1 MNVPQFAAASPG
13 IDEFWSKIAVC
24 AFGEE
29 ARTLLAGKDRL
40 NQMELSDVV
49 FLENAAIYAKV

>member
-1 MNVPQFAAASPG
+1 VASQG
-13 IDEFWSKIAVC
+13 IDEFLSKIAAC

-40 NQMELSDVV
+40 NQLELSDVV
-49 FLENAAIYAKV
+49 FLENAAIHAKV